1 MKKRL
6 LVLSVCLLLISL
18 CFFLLCTE
26 IGHDLVLRLFPSANL
41 GEKLILWHARHEEDF
56 PAASPAVSMDFYGS
70 YVLTEVSSPEFSL
83 STEELDAIRG
93 LGIPLQLEILPYGS
107 AVMNVFDLKTE
118 AVMNVFD
125 LKTELFCDSDNM
137 LLRTAREDLFY
148 FYQDG
153 RLTVVD
159 GEDHLCFE
167 KAAQEDKDS

>member
-18 CFFLLCTE
+18 CFFLLCTD

-41 GEKLILWHARHEEDF
+41 GENLILWHARQEEEVSSD
-56 PAASPAVSMDFYGS
+56 SPLLSEELCGS
-70 YVLTEVSSPEFSL
+70 YVLTEVTSPEFSL
-83 STEELDAIRG
+83 SAEELDAIRG
-93 LGIPLQLEILPYGS
+93 LGIPLQLEILPDGS

-118 AVMNVFD
+118 MV
-125 LKTELFCDSDNM
+125 CDSDNM

>member
-18 CFFLLCTE
+18 CFFLLCTD

-41 GEKLILWHARHEEDF
+41 GENLILWHARQEEEVSSD
-56 PAASPAVSMDFYGS
+56 SPLLSEELCGS
-70 YVLTEVSSPEFSL
+70 YVLTEVTSPEFSL
-83 STEELDAIRG
+83 SAEELDAIRG
-93 LGIPLQLEILPYGS
+93 LGIPLQLEILPDGS

-118 AVMNVFD
+118 MV
-125 LKTELFCDSDNM
+125 CDSDNM
-137 LLRTAREDLFY
+137 LLRTGREDLFY

-159 GEDHLCFE
+159 GEEHLCFE
-167 KAAQEDKDS
+167 KPAQEDSDS

>member
-18 CFFLLCTE
+18 CFFLLCTD

-41 GEKLILWHARHEEDF
+41 GENLILWHARQEEEVSSD
-56 PAASPAVSMDFYGS
+56 SPLLSEELCGS
-70 YVLTEVSSPEFSL
+70 YVLTEVTSPEFTL
-83 STEELDAIRG
+83 SAEELDAIRG
-93 LGIPLQLEILPYGS
+93 LGIPLQLEILPDGS

-118 AVMNVFD
+118 MV
-125 LKTELFCDSDNM
+125 CDSDNM

>member
-1 MKKRL
+1 MMKKRL
-6 LVLSVCLLLISL
+6 PVLSVCLLLLLL
-18 CFFLLCTE
+18 CFFLLCTD

-41 GEKLILWHARHEEDF
+41 GENLILWHARQEEEVSSD
-56 PAASPAVSMDFYGS
+56 SPLLSEELCGS
-70 YVLTEVSSPEFSL
+70 YVLTEVTSPEFTL
-83 STEELDAIRG
+83 SAEELDAIRG
-93 LGIPLQLEILPYGS
+93 LGIPLQLEILPDGS

-118 AVMNVFD
+118 MV
-125 LKTELFCDSDNM
+125 CDSDNM

>member
-18 CFFLLCTE
+18 CFFLLCTD

-41 GEKLILWHARHEEDF
+41 GENLILWHARQEEEVSSD
-56 PAASPAVSMDFYGS
+56 SPLLSEELCGS
-70 YVLTEVSSPEFSL
+70 YVLTEVTSPEFSL
-83 STEELDAIRG
+83 SAEELDAIRG
-93 LGIPLQLEILPYGS
+93 LGIPLQLEILQDGS

-118 AVMNVFD
+118 MV
-125 LKTELFCDSDNM
+125 CDSDNM

>member
-1 MKKRL
+1 MMKKRL
-6 LVLSVCLLLISL
+6 LVLSACLLLLLL
-18 CFFLLCTE
+18 CFFLLCTD

-41 GEKLILWHARHEEDF
+41 GENLILWHARHEEDF
-56 PAASPAVSMDFYGS
+56 PAGSPAVSMNFCGS

-83 STEELDAIRG
+83 SAEELDAIRG
-93 LGIPLQLEILPYGS
+93 LGIPLQLEILQDGS

-118 AVMNVFD
+118 MV
-125 LKTELFCDSDNM
+125 CDSDNM

-167 KAAQEDKDS
+167 KAAQEDTDS

>member
-1 MKKRL
+1 M
-6 LVLSVCLLLISL
+6 
-18 CFFLLCTE
+18 
-26 IGHDLVLRLFPSANL
+26 
-41 GEKLILWHARHEEDF
+41 
-56 PAASPAVSMDFYGS
+56 
-70 YVLTEVSSPEFSL
+70 TEVSSPEFSL
-83 STEELDAIRG
+83 SAEELDAIRG
-93 LGIPLQLEILPYGS
+93 LGIPLQLEILPDGS

-118 AVMNVFD
+118 MV
-125 LKTELFCDSDNM
+125 CDSDNM

>member
-6 LVLSVCLLLISL
+6 LVLSVCLLLLLL
-18 CFFLLCTE
+18 CFFLLCTD

-41 GEKLILWHARHEEDF
+41 GENLILWHARQEEEVSSD
-56 PAASPAVSMDFYGS
+56 SPLLSEELCGS
-70 YVLTEVSSPEFSL
+70 YVLTEVTSPEFTL
-83 STEELDAIRG
+83 SAEELDAIRG
-93 LGIPLQLEILPYGS
+93 LGIPLQLEILPDGS

-118 AVMNVFD
+118 MV
-125 LKTELFCDSDNM
+125 CDSDNM

>member
-1 MKKRL
+1 MMKKRL
-6 LVLSVCLLLISL
+6 LVLSACLFLLLL
-18 CFFLLCTE
+18 CFFLLCTD

-41 GEKLILWHARHEEDF
+41 GENLILWHARQEEEVSSD
-56 PAASPAVSMDFYGS
+56 SPLLSEELCGS
-70 YVLTEVSSPEFSL
+70 YVLTEVTSPEFSL
-83 STEELDAIRG
+83 SAEELDAIRG
-93 LGIPLQLEILPYGS
+93 LGIPLQLEILQDGS

-118 AVMNVFD
+118 MV
-125 LKTELFCDSDNM
+125 CDSDNM

-148 FYQDG
+148 LYQDG

>member
-1 MKKRL
+1 M
-6 LVLSVCLLLISL
+6 
-18 CFFLLCTE
+18 
-26 IGHDLVLRLFPSANL
+26 
-41 GEKLILWHARHEEDF
+41 

-93 LGIPLQLEILPYGS
+93 LGIPLQLEILQDGS

-118 AVMNVFD
+118 MV
-125 LKTELFCDSDNM
+125 CDSDNM
-137 LLRTAREDLFY
+137 LLRTGREDLFY

-159 GEDHLCFE
+159 GEEHLCFE
-167 KAAQEDKDS
+167 KAAQEDPDT

>member
-1 MKKRL
+1 MMKKRL
-6 LVLSVCLLLISL
+6 LVLSACLLLLLL
-18 CFFLLCTE
+18 CFFLLCTD

-41 GEKLILWHARHEEDF
+41 GENLFFWHARQEEEVSSD
-56 PAASPAVSMDFYGS
+56 SPLLSEELCGS

-93 LGIPLQLEILPYGS
+93 LGIPLQLEILPDGS

-118 AVMNVFD
+118 
-125 LKTELFCDSDNM
+125 LFRDSDNM
-137 LLRTAREDLFY
+137 LLRTGHEDLFF

-159 GEDHLCFE
+159 GEEHLCFE
-167 KAAQEDKDS
+167 KPAQEDSDS

>member
-18 CFFLLCTE
+18 CFFLLCTD

-41 GEKLILWHARHEEDF
+41 GENLILWHARQEEEVSSD
-56 PAASPAVSMDFYGS
+56 SPLLSEELCGS
-70 YVLTEVSSPEFSL
+70 YVLTEVTSPEFSL
-83 STEELDAIRG
+83 SAEELDAIRG
-93 LGIPLQLEILPYGS
+93 LGIPLQLEILPDGS

-118 AVMNVFD
+118 MV
-125 LKTELFCDSDNM
+125 CDSDNM

-167 KAAQEDKDS
+167 KAAQEDTDS

>member
-1 MKKRL
+1 MMKKRL
-6 LVLSVCLLLISL
+6 LVLSACLLLLLL
-18 CFFLLCTE
+18 CFFLLCTD

-41 GEKLILWHARHEEDF
+41 GENLILWHARQEEEVSSD
-56 PAASPAVSMDFYGS
+56 SPLLSEELCGS
-70 YVLTEVSSPEFSL
+70 YVLTEVTSPEFSL
-83 STEELDAIRG
+83 SAEELDAIRG
-93 LGIPLQLEILPYGS
+93 LGIPLQLEILPDGS

-118 AVMNVFD
+118 MV
-125 LKTELFCDSDNM
+125 CDSDNM
-137 LLRTAREDLFY
+137 LLRTGREDLFY

>member
-18 CFFLLCTE
+18 CFFLLCTD

-41 GEKLILWHARHEEDF
+41 GENLILWHARQEEEVSSD
-56 PAASPAVSMDFYGS
+56 SPLLSEELCGS
-70 YVLTEVSSPEFSL
+70 YVLTEVTSPEFSL
-83 STEELDAIRG
+83 SAEELDAIRG
-93 LGIPLQLEILPYGS
+93 LGIPLQLEILPDGS

-118 AVMNVFD
+118 MV
-125 LKTELFCDSDNM
+125 CDSDNM
-137 LLRTAREDLFY
+137 LLRTGREDLFF

>member
-18 CFFLLCTE
+18 CFFLLCTD

-41 GEKLILWHARHEEDF
+41 GENLILWHARQEEEVSSD
-56 PAASPAVSMDFYGS
+56 SPLLSEELCGS
-70 YVLTEVSSPEFSL
+70 YVLTEVTSPEFSL
-83 STEELDAIRG
+83 SAEELDAIRG
-93 LGIPLQLEILPYGS
+93 LGIPLQLEILPDGS
-107 AVMNVFDLKTE
+107 

>member
-18 CFFLLCTE
+18 CFFLLCTD

-41 GEKLILWHARHEEDF
+41 GENLILWHARQEEEVSSD
-56 PAASPAVSMDFYGS
+56 SPLLSEELCGS
-70 YVLTEVSSPEFSL
+70 YVLTEVTSPEFSL
-83 STEELDAIRG
+83 SAEELDALRG
-93 LGIPLQLEILPYGS
+93 LGIPLQLEILPDGS

-118 AVMNVFD
+118 MV
-125 LKTELFCDSDNM
+125 CDSDNM
-137 LLRTAREDLFY
+137 LLRTGREDLFY

-167 KAAQEDKDS
+167 KAAQEDTDS

>member
-6 LVLSVCLLLISL
+6 LVLSVCLLLISP
-18 CFFLLCTE
+18 CFFLLCSD

-41 GEKLILWHARHEEDF
+41 GENLILWHARHEEDF
-56 PAASPAVSMDFYGS
+56 PAGSPAVSMNFCGS

-83 STEELDAIRG
+83 SAEELDAIRW
-93 LGIPLQLEILPYGS
+93 LGIPLQLEILPDGS

-118 AVMNVFD
+118 MV
-125 LKTELFCDSDNM
+125 CDSDNM

>member
-1 MKKRL
+1 MMKKRL
-6 LVLSVCLLLISL
+6 LVLSACLFLLLL
-18 CFFLLCTE
+18 CFFLLCTD

-41 GEKLILWHARHEEDF
+41 GENLILWHARHEEDF
-56 PAASPAVSMDFYGS
+56 PAGSPAVSMDFCGS

-83 STEELDAIRG
+83 SAEELDAIRG
-93 LGIPLQLEILPYGS
+93 LGIPLQLEILQDGS
-107 AVMNVFDLKTE
+107 

-137 LLRTAREDLFY
+137 LLRTGHEDLFF

-167 KAAQEDKDS
+167 KAAQEDTDS

>member
-1 MKKRL
+1 MMKKRL
-6 LVLSVCLLLISL
+6 LVLSVCLLLLLL
-18 CFFLLCTE
+18 CFFLLCTD

-41 GEKLILWHARHEEDF
+41 GENLILWHARQEKEVFSDSPLLSEELC
-56 PAASPAVSMDFYGS
+56 GS

-83 STEELDAIRG
+83 SAEELDAIRG
-93 LGIPLQLEILPYGS
+93 LGIPLQLEILPDGS
-107 AVMNVFDLKTE
+107 

-137 LLRTAREDLFY
+137 LLRTGHEDLFF

-159 GEDHLCFE
+159 GEEHLCFE
-167 KAAQEDKDS
+167 KPAQEDSDS

>member
-1 MKKRL
+1 MNF
-6 LVLSVCLLLISL
+6 C
-18 CFFLLCTE
+18 
-26 IGHDLVLRLFPSANL
+26 
-41 GEKLILWHARHEEDF
+41 
-56 PAASPAVSMDFYGS
+56 GS

-83 STEELDAIRG
+83 SAEELDAIRG
-93 LGIPLQLEILPYGS
+93 LGIPLQLEILQDGS

-118 AVMNVFD
+118 MV
-125 LKTELFCDSDNM
+125 CDSDNM

>member
-18 CFFLLCTE
+18 CFFLLCTD

-41 GEKLILWHARHEEDF
+41 GENLIFWHARQEEEVSSD
-56 PAASPAVSMDFYGS
+56 SPLLSEELCGS
-70 YVLTEVSSPEFSL
+70 YVLTEVTSPEFSL
-83 STEELDAIRG
+83 SAEELDAIRG
-93 LGIPLQLEILPYGS
+93 LGIPLQLEILQDGT
-107 AVMNVFDLKTE
+107 AVMKVFDLKTE
-118 AVMNVFD
+118 MV
-125 LKTELFCDSDNM
+125 CDSDNM
-137 LLRTAREDLFY
+137 LLRTGREDLFY

>member
-41 GEKLILWHARHEEDF
+41 GENLILWHARQEEEVSSD
-56 PAASPAVSMDFYGS
+56 SPLLSEELCGS
-70 YVLTEVSSPEFSL
+70 YVLTEVTSPEFSL
-83 STEELDAIRG
+83 SAEELDAIRG
-93 LGIPLQLEILPYGS
+93 LGIPLQLEILPDGS

-118 AVMNVFD
+118 MV
-125 LKTELFCDSDNM
+125 CDSDNM

>member
-18 CFFLLCTE
+18 CFFLLCTD

-41 GEKLILWHARHEEDF
+41 GENLILWHARQEEEVSSD
-56 PAASPAVSMDFYGS
+56 SPLLSEELCGS
-70 YVLTEVSSPEFSL
+70 YVLTEVTSPEFTL
-83 STEELDAIRG
+83 SAEELDAIRG
-93 LGIPLQLEILPYGS
+93 LGIPLQLEILPDGS

-118 AVMNVFD
+118 MV
-125 LKTELFCDSDNM
+125 CDSDNM
-137 LLRTAREDLFY
+137 LLRTGSEDLFY

-167 KAAQEDKDS
+167 KAAQEDTDS

>member
-6 LVLSVCLLLISL
+6 LVLSVCLFLISL
-18 CFFLLCTE
+18 CFFLLCTD

-41 GEKLILWHARHEEDF
+41 GENLILWHARQEEEVSSD
-56 PAASPAVSMDFYGS
+56 SPLLSEELCGS
-70 YVLTEVSSPEFSL
+70 YVLTEVTSPEFTL
-83 STEELDAIRG
+83 SAEELDAIRG
-93 LGIPLQLEILPYGS
+93 LGIPLQLEILPDGS

-118 AVMNVFD
+118 MV
-125 LKTELFCDSDNM
+125 CDSDNM

>member
-1 MKKRL
+1 MMKKRL
-6 LVLSVCLLLISL
+6 LVLSVCLLLLLL
-18 CFFLLCTE
+18 CFFLLCTD

-41 GEKLILWHARHEEDF
+41 GENLILWHARQEEEVSSD
-56 PAASPAVSMDFYGS
+56 SPLLSEELCGS
-70 YVLTEVSSPEFSL
+70 YVLTEVTSPEFSL
-83 STEELDAIRG
+83 SAEELDAIRG
-93 LGIPLQLEILPYGS
+93 LGIPLQLEILPDGS

-118 AVMNVFD
+118 MV
-125 LKTELFCDSDNM
+125 CDSDNM
-137 LLRTAREDLFY
+137 LLRTGREDLFY

>member
-1 MKKRL
+1 MMKKRL
-6 LVLSVCLLLISL
+6 LVLSACLLLLLL
-18 CFFLLCTE
+18 CFFLLCTD

-41 GEKLILWHARHEEDF
+41 GENLILWHVRQEEEVSSD
-56 PAASPAVSMDFYGS
+56 SPLLSEELCGS

-83 STEELDAIRG
+83 SAEELDAIRG
-93 LGIPLQLEILPYGS
+93 LGIPLQLEILPDGS
-107 AVMNVFDLKTE
+107 

-137 LLRTAREDLFY
+137 LLRTGREDLFF

-159 GEDHLCFE
+159 GEEHLCFE
-167 KAAQEDKDS
+167 KPAQEDSDS